1 MRSKVKVTV
10 TETRKLKF
18 ILVRS
23 ITIAKMQPE
32 VRNFCHFFLWSV
44 RRTVYFLK
52 VIGRKVKVTDV
63 IVQNNKNLNNIR
75 KNEDRNIKLSS
86 HIFIDLNLLMCQIS
100 RSYVERSMSQRS
112 KRKLQRQFLAIFY
125 LYRWRDRTRC
135 RDLDLSPLCRWQWAM
150 LSYRCKLFKT
160 EPDCPAVYKTVYI
173 GNSKRYRLI
182 DWLIDSL
189 FGV

>member
-1 MRSKVKVTV
+1 
-10 TETRKLKF
+10 
-18 ILVRS
+18 
-23 ITIAKMQPE
+23 MQPE

-86 HIFIDLNLLMCQIS
+86 HISIDLNLLMCQIS
-100 RSYVERSMSQRS
+100 RSYVERSRSQRS

-160 EPDCPAVYKTVYI
+160 EPDSPAIYK
-173 GNSKRYRLI
+173 LI
-182 DWLIDSL
+182 DWLVFNVRFNLWRLYPDIATFSH
-189 FGV
+189 